1 MAGPSRGLV
10 DKPLKGIHTQGM
22 NTRIIRSPLGDM
34 LAAATE
40 EGISLLAF
48 ADGIVPAAPATLG
61 PEAPIFDELERELGE
76 YFDGRRRAFDLPVK
90 TSGSGFQEKAW
101 GYLRGVPYGET
112 ASYGQQAR
120 AIGQP
125 EAARAVARADGANR
139 VCILIP
145 CHRIL
150 GSDGSLTGYSGGI
163 DRKRRLL
170 ALEASGQLPT

>member
-1 MAGPSRGLV
+1 M
-10 DKPLKGIHTQGM
+10 KGIHTEGM
-22 NTRIIRSPLGDM
+22 NTRTIHSPLGDM

-40 EGISLLAF
+40 EGICLLAF
-48 ADGIVPAAPATLG
+48 ADGIIPAAQATLG

-76 YFDGRRRAFDLPVK
+76 YFKGRRRGFDLPVK
-90 TSGSGFQEKAW
+90 TSGSDFQEKAW
-101 GYLRGVPYGET
+101 DYLLGIPYGET
-112 ASYGQQAR
+112 ASYGQQAQ
-120 AIGQP
+120 AIGNP
-125 EAARAVARADGANR
+125 AAARAVARADGANR

-145 CHRIL
+145 CHRVL